1 MKDRRGRRLLWEA
14 YHSVMACIELPLPE
28 VELLLRGGSQM
39 HSNHLLSCEW
49 CLKGSEDP
57 DIHICCLL
65 AAAAQLQ
72 VIRSN
77 ETMSKAAALEQRIL
91 RLLAD
96 KDPDNRKHCI
106 RLLRTFE
113 YRQHVCMVFEP
124 LVSTVGPSY
133 RGFVRSVWQVLGV
146 VASARV
152 RAA

>member
-1 MKDRRGRRLLWEA
+1 M
-14 YHSVMACIELPLPE
+14 ST
-28 VELLLRGGSQM
+28 
-39 HSNHLLSCEW
+39 
-49 CLKGSEDP
+49 
-57 DIHICCLL
+57 
-65 AAAAQLQ
+65 AAAARLQ

-124 LVSTVGPSY
+124 LVSVHVFTAGCWLYITCLSVGRFHVCTVFQRSMVDQCEY
-133 RGFVRSVWQVLGV
+133 RQHVCMVFEPLVSTPVFL
-146 VASARV
+146 
-152 RAA
+152 

>member
-1 MKDRRGRRLLWEA
+1 MLCETLK
-14 YHSVMACIELPLPE
+14 HSYMLCV
-28 VELLLRGGSQM
+28 
-39 HSNHLLSCEW
+39 
-49 CLKGSEDP
+49 
-57 DIHICCLL
+57 CCCCTTI
-65 AAAAQLQ
+65 LQ

-124 LVSTVGPSY
+124 LVSC
-133 RGFVRSVWQVLGV
+133 
-146 VASARV
+146 
-152 RAA
+152 

>member
-1 MKDRRGRRLLWEA
+1 MII
-14 YHSVMACIELPLPE
+14 HSLTHSLSQKCI
-28 VELLLRGGSQM
+28 
-39 HSNHLLSCEW
+39 LST
-49 CLKGSEDP
+49 
-57 DIHICCLL
+57 
-65 AAAAQLQ
+65 AAAAAAALLQ

-124 LVSTVGPSY
+124 LVRMHALVVVCLTDMFVGQEVLYVRWADCSIGVSTCSQCAWCLT
-133 RGFVRSVWQVLGV
+133 RW
-146 VASARV
+146 
-152 RAA
+152 